1 MSESCVSITSAA
13 TQWTQCFPFPFP
25 SPPGRLAVVPFM
37 HVFEKSRCQSRE
49 VLVDIYQEYPDH
61 IEHRYIPSCVVVKRC
76 SGFCNDEAM
85 ECVPTRTRN
94 VTMTVSTR
102 ASLTPLTSPPSLRL
116 FVRSSCLSLL
126 LSFFLPFCPSFIISL
141 GEGRVVANETARG
154 EDRGTLSC

>member
-1 MSESCVSITSAA
+1 MHQHTKKAARQTSVLISSSSCSPQNVRKLHLNGLNV
-13 TQWTQCFPFPFP
+13 FP
-25 SPPGRLAVVPFM
+25 SLSLAVVPFM

-61 IEHRYIPSCVVVKRC
+61 IEHQYIPSCVVVKRC

-116 FVRSSCLSLL
+116 FVPSSCLSLL
-126 LSFFLPFCPSFIISL
+126 LSSFLSSFLSFFHYLSW
-141 GEGRVVANETARG
+141 GRRSG
-154 EDRGTLSC
+154 CR